1 VAAGLGWSWGLAAS
15 GGLGW
20 SWGLAALLVV
30 DGRFALVRSPS
41 ARVSPVFRGS
51 TGCRELVRERL
62 GVGPGSAPEGRLPF
76 SPTAKDAFRSAHR
89 FGMGELG
96 TEHMLIVL
104 TACGEGGVS
113 EILRGLG
120 ANPNRIRFET
130 KKRLG
135 PGAFQGLGQE
145 DNCGPRSAR
154 ASSTNSTLGTQQI
167 CGEVRCWLVADTGPV
182 AALPVSLSAR
192 PEPLP

>member
-1 VAAGLGWSWGLAAS
+1 MVRAQREARDMGHGAVQVVHLLLGLFSDEDDIVDRVWADFGLTIE
-15 GGLGW
+15 
-20 SWGLAALLVV
+20 
-30 DGRFALVRSPS
+30 
-41 ARVSPVFRGS
+41 PV
-51 TGCRELVRERL
+51 RELVRERL

-76 SPTAKDAFRSAHR
+76 SPTAKDALRSAHR
-89 FGMGELG
+89 FGMGEPG

-120 ANPNRIRFET
+120 ADPNRIRFET

-135 PGAFQGLGQE
+135 HGAFQGLGQE

-192 PEPLP
+192 PEPHP